1 MRSDLGELLAPW
13 RQVAAKVD
21 GFFERVQRRFGERM
35 RCGAG
40 CAGCCQQDLTVLFAE
55 ALAVLEALAALPA
68 AERAAIAEEGAKPS
82 APPCAF
88 LDPEGRC
95 RVYGGRPLVCRSHGL
110 PIRQDGEVAVCE
122 LNFRGTN
129 GEGYP
134 ADATMNASLA
144 TAGLTVA
151 DALIRQWLGLGE
163 QPRVALRLLARH
175 GVDALTP
182 AARAALGADP
192 P

>member
-1 MRSDLGELLAPW
+1 MREDLAELLAPW

-21 GFFERVQRRFGERM
+21 GFFKRVERSYVERM
-35 RCGAG
+35 SCAAG
-40 CAGCCQQDLTVLFAE
+40 CAACCQQDLTVLFIE
-55 ALAVLEALAALPA
+55 ALAVLTVQTALPA
-68 AERAAIAEEGAKPS
+68 ETQAAIAEDGGNPS

-88 LDPEGRC
+88 LDDEGRC
-95 RVYGGRPLVCRSHGL
+95 RVYAGRPLVCRSHGL
-110 PIRQDGEVAVCE
+110 PIRQDHEVAICE
-122 LNFRGTN
+122 LNFRGVN

-151 DALIRQWLGLGE
+151 DALIREKLGLDE

-182 AARAALGADP
+182 ASRRALEA
-192 P
+192 